1 MMLNNK
7 ESSGIKESSELNS
20 YCVIVE
26 INISVNNIFNL
37 MDYCI
42 ECKIEKVKTILR
54 CGVCDDKL
62 NIRIQ
67 NMIREKWNYPFA
79 RNENYLKPETR
90 NHN

>member
-26 INISVNNIFNL
+26 INISDKNIFNL

-42 ECKIEKVKTILR
+42 DCKIEKTKTILR

-67 NMIREKWNYPFA
+67 NMIRAKWNWPF
-79 RNENYLKPETR
+79 EK
-90 NHN
+90 